1 MNKGAVASQ
10 IDGGGIV
17 VGILKSVKPLENFI
31 LEAEFT
37 DGTVKQYD
45 VKPLFD
51 EIPEFSEMAGNP
63 ELFQKAEVICCGYAV
78 AWNDVLDLASEEI
91 WDNGMTV

>member
-1 MNKGAVASQ
+1 M
-10 IDGGGIV
+10 

-31 LEAEFT
+31 LEAEFA

-45 VKPLFD
+45 VKPLSN
-51 EIPEFSEMAGNP
+51 EIPEFSELVSNP
-63 ELFQKAEVICCGYAV
+63 DLFREAEVICCGYAV

-91 WDNGMTV
+91 WDNGITV

>member
-1 MNKGAVASQ
+1 M
-10 IDGGGIV
+10 

-31 LEAEFT
+31 LEAEFA

-45 VKPLFD
+45 VKPLSN
-51 EIPEFSEMAGNP
+51 EIPEFSELVSNP
-63 ELFQKAEVICCGYAV
+63 DLFRKAEVICCGYAV

-91 WDNGMTV
+91 WDNGITV

>member
-1 MNKGAVASQ
+1 M
-10 IDGGGIV
+10 
-17 VGILKSVKPLENFI
+17 VGILKSVKPLKNFI